1 MATPT
6 AGAGRVAEAAGEQP
20 AAPHLELP
28 FAQGVAWV
36 VLAPAEGR
44 RPGRHAAWAASFRP
58 AGEVSGNSE
67 YTVVAPVA
75 GRVRLLDVRPPI
87 VPVWCE
93 YDGVW
98 AGPQH
103 EVAIDFDDGWTVL
116 LGALDHL
123 AVGDGQDVATG
134 QILGRLS
141 QSTCNGDRA
150 LELLLW
156 RSGAGGVRSFP
167 FRDLGGYRADELT
180 PGRTLVGAAP
190 DWR

>member
-1 MATPT
+1 
-6 AGAGRVAEAAGEQP
+6 
-20 AAPHLELP
+20 
-28 FAQGVAWV
+28 
-36 VLAPAEGR
+36 
-44 RPGRHAAWAASFRP
+44 
-58 AGEVSGNSE
+58 VSGNSAD
-67 YTVVAPVA
+67 TVVAPVA

-103 EVAIDFDDGWTVL
+103 EVAIDLDDDWTVL

-156 RSGAGGVRSFP
+156 RSGAGGVRSSP

-190 DWR
+190 D